1 MDFVTDKW
9 NYRYLELAKTVA
21 GWSKDPSRQIGCVA
35 VNDKGQILSVG
46 YNGFPRG
53 INDDD
58 VRLNNRIEKYKYIVH
73 AEKNMIYNATHNGVS
88 LDGCTV
94 YVSGL
99 PVCSE
104 CAKGLIQV
112 GVKKVIMEDATNIRN
127 NWAES
132 WELTR
137 SLFDEARIKYKIL
150 EDKNKTE

>member
-1 MDFVTDKW
+1 MMDFVTDKW
-9 NYRYLELAKTVA
+9 HRRYLELAATVA
-21 GWSKDPSRQIGCVA
+21 GWSKDPSRKIGCVA

-53 INDDD
+53 INDDP
-58 VRLNNRIEKYKYIVH
+58 VRLNNREEKYKFVVH

-88 LDGCTV
+88 LDGSTV

-112 GVKKVIMEDATNIRN
+112 GVKKVVMDDATNIRN

-137 SLFDEARIKYKIL
+137 SLFDEARIEYKIL
-150 EDKNKTE
+150 EEKNKD

>member
-9 NYRYLELAKTVA
+9 HRRYLQLAETVA
-21 GWSKDPSRQIGCVA
+21 GWSKDPSRKIGCVA

-53 INDDD
+53 INDDP
-58 VRLNNRIEKYKYIVH
+58 VRLNNRNEKYKFVVH

-88 LDGCTV
+88 LDGSTV

-112 GVKKVIMEDATNIRN
+112 GVKKVIMDDATNIRN

-137 SLFDEARIKYKIL
+137 SLFDEARIEYKIL
-150 EDKNKTE
+150 EETNKE

>member
-1 MDFVTDKW
+1 MDFVSDKW
-9 NYRYLELAKTVA
+9 HRRYLELASTVA

-53 INDDD
+53 INDDP
-58 VRLNNRIEKYKYIVH
+58 VRLNNREQKYKFVVH

-88 LDGCTV
+88 LDGSTV

-112 GVKKVIMEDATNIRN
+112 GVKQVIMDDATNIRD

-137 SLFDEARIKYKIL
+137 FLFDEAHIKYKIL
-150 EDKNKTE
+150 EDKNKNK

>member
-9 NYRYLELAKTVA
+9 HRRYLQLAETVA

-53 INDDD
+53 INDDP
-58 VRLNNRIEKYKYIVH
+58 VRLNNREEKYKFVVH

-88 LDGCTV
+88 LDGSTV

-112 GVKKVIMEDATNIRN
+112 GVKQVIMDDATNIRD

-150 EDKNKTE
+150 EDKNKNK